1 MTNIFLIRDFI
12 RVFVHNKL
20 SVDQNQGRLQG
31 ARRRGG
37 EGGPSTPRLKFCTE
51 HCLCRHNKC
60 IYCAISIEI
69 CHPTRDPTR
78 GDSAG
83 TQTAFLP
90 SNILTAAASV
100 TRTAPMEAQFHYTVY
115 KFQGIY
121 IRHVGHVLRYLGLRI
136 QLTMLREGLRSDR
149 LSGYI
154 PAIIYISGQWTQ
166 HVALSSKIHDRFLKF

>member
-1 MTNIFLIRDFI
+1 MCLFIITCLLISGTIAR
-12 RVFVHNKL
+12 
-20 SVDQNQGRLQG
+20 SQEE
-31 ARRRGG
+31 RRRGG

-78 GDSAG
+78 GDSG

-121 IRHVGHVLRYLGLRI
+121 IRHVGHVLRYLGLRRPQI
-136 QLTMLREGLRSDR
+136 GL
-149 LSGYI
+149 LVW
-154 PAIIYISGQWTQ
+154 Q
-166 HVALSSKIHDRFLKF
+166 